1 MLYDAED
8 CCVFKYQQKS
18 CGLWL
23 LVQNENDELKLRA
36 ISFCLGDSVF
46 LLNTHMTGI
55 WSNNR
60 PWFFFASGFCPGA
73 GLYFDLF
80 LNKILFILRKST
92 PSFLPSC
99 GI

>member
-8 CCVFKYQQKS
+8 CCVFTYQQKS

-60 PWFFFASGFCPGA
+60 PWFFLPLDSVLVQACI
-73 GLYFDLF
+73 LTYF
-80 LNKILFILRKST
+80 
-92 PSFLPSC
+92 
-99 GI
+99 